1 MGNTCGERTR
11 NRISHFNTETIME
24 IKGIIK
30 KISETVQ
37 ISERFRKREF
47 VVEYANNPD
56 YPQPL
61 QFEMVQDRCVLL
73 DSFQE
78 GQEVEVHFDLRGREW
93 TSPQGQVRYFNTLQA
108 WKLVAEQDAA
118 KPPPPD
124 NQSSKTSAPVPEEKP
139 GWLVSDAADDL
150 PF

>member
-1 MGNTCGERTR
+1 
-11 NRISHFNTETIME
+11 ME
-24 IKGIIK
+24 IKGTIK

-47 VVEYANNPD
+47 VVEYASNQD

-61 QFEMVQDRCVLL
+61 QFEMVQDRCELL

-78 GQEVEVHFDLRGREW
+78 GQQVEISFDLRGREW
-93 TSPQGQVRYFNTLQA
+93 TNPQGQVKYFNSLQA
-108 WKLVAEQDAA
+108 WKLVGEPNSAESPSP
-118 KPPPPD
+118 KPIQQ
-124 NQSSKTSAPVPEEKP
+124 NSETSTQEKP
-139 GWLVSDAADDL
+139 GWLENEISDDL

>member
-1 MGNTCGERTR
+1 
-11 NRISHFNTETIME
+11 ME
-24 IKGIIK
+24 IKGRIK

-47 VVEYANNPD
+47 VVEYASNPD

-61 QFEMVQDRCVLL
+61 QFEMVQDRCELL

-78 GQEVEVHFDLRGREW
+78 GQQVEISFDLRGREW
-93 TSPQGQVRYFNTLQA
+93 TNPQGQVKYFNSLQA
-108 WKLVAEQDAA
+108 WKLVAENHSVES
-118 KPPPPD
+118 PPPKPIQQ
-124 NQSSKTSAPVPEEKP
+124 NSETSTQEKP
-139 GWLVSDAADDL
+139 GWLENEISDDL

>member
-1 MGNTCGERTR
+1 
-11 NRISHFNTETIME
+11 ME
-24 IKGIIK
+24 IKGRIK

-47 VVEYANNPD
+47 VVEYASNPD

-61 QFEMVQDRCVLL
+61 QFEMVQDRCELL

-78 GQEVEVHFDLRGREW
+78 GQQVEISFDLRGREW
-93 TSPQGQVRYFNTLQA
+93 TNPQGQVKYFNSLQA
-108 WKLVAEQDAA
+108 WKLVAENPSVEAPSP
-118 KPPPPD
+118 KPIQQNPE
-124 NQSSKTSAPVPEEKP
+124 TSTQEKP
-139 GWLVSDAADDL
+139 GWLENEISDDL

>member
-1 MGNTCGERTR
+1 
-11 NRISHFNTETIME
+11 ME

-37 ISERFRKREF
+37 ISDRFRKREF

-61 QFEMVQDRCVLL
+61 QFELVQDRCELL

-93 TSPQGQVRYFNTLQA
+93 TSPQGQVKYFNSLQA
-108 WKLVAEQDAA
+108 WKLVTEQDAA
-118 KPPPPD
+118 KPPSQD
-124 NQSSKTSAPVPEEKP
+124 IQSSGTSVSVPEEKP
-139 GWLVSDAADDL
+139 GWLDSDAADDL

>member
-1 MGNTCGERTR
+1 
-11 NRISHFNTETIME
+11 ME

-37 ISERFRKREF
+37 ISDRFRKREF
-47 VVEYANNPD
+47 VVEYSNNPD

-61 QFEMVQDRCVLL
+61 QFEMVHDRCELL

-93 TSPQGQVRYFNTLQA
+93 TNPQGQVKYFNSLQA
-108 WKLVAEQDAA
+108 WKLVAEQDEA
-118 KPPPPD
+118 KPPTEDIQKSGKSEPLE
-124 NQSSKTSAPVPEEKP
+124 QEKP
-139 GWLVSDAADDL
+139 GWLDSDAADDL

>member
-1 MGNTCGERTR
+1 
-11 NRISHFNTETIME
+11 ME

-37 ISERFRKREF
+37 ISDRFRKREF
-47 VVEYANNPD
+47 VLEYANNPY

-61 QFEMVQDRCVLL
+61 QFELVQVRCELL

-78 GQEVEVHFDLRGREW
+78 GQEVEVHFELRGREW
-93 TSPQGQVRYFNTLQA
+93 TSPQGQVKYFNSLQA
-108 WKLVAEQDAA
+108 WKLVMEQHDAI
-118 KPPPPD
+118 PTSQD
-124 NQSSKTSAPVPEEKP
+124 IQSSGISAPVSEEKP
-139 GWLVSDAADDL
+139 GWLDSDAADDL

>member
-1 MGNTCGERTR
+1 
-11 NRISHFNTETIME
+11 ME

-37 ISERFRKREF
+37 ISDRFRKREF

-61 QFEMVQDRCVLL
+61 QFEMVQDRCELL

-78 GQEVEVHFDLRGREW
+78 GQEVEVHFELRGREW
-93 TSPQGQVRYFNTLQA
+93 TSPQGQVKYFNSLQA
-108 WKLVAEQDAA
+108 WKLATEQDVANTPTEGIQNTT
-118 KPPPPD
+118 KSESVQQE
-124 NQSSKTSAPVPEEKP
+124 NP
-139 GWLVSDAADDL
+139 GWLDSDAADDL

>member
-1 MGNTCGERTR
+1 
-11 NRISHFNTETIME
+11 ME

-37 ISERFRKREF
+37 ISDRFRKREF
-47 VVEYANNPD
+47 VVEYSNNPD

-61 QFEMVQDRCVLL
+61 QFELVQDRCELL

-93 TSPQGQVRYFNTLQA
+93 TSPQGQVKYFNSLQA
-108 WKLVAEQDAA
+108 WKLVAEEEVAKHSTQDIQNNV
-118 KPPPPD
+118 K
-124 NQSSKTSAPVPEEKP
+124 SEPVQEEKP
-139 GWLVSDAADDL
+139 SWLDNDASDDL

>member
-1 MGNTCGERTR
+1 
-11 NRISHFNTETIME
+11 ME

-37 ISERFRKREF
+37 ISDRFRKREF
-47 VVEYANNPD
+47 VVEYSNNPD

-61 QFEMVQDRCVLL
+61 QFELVQDRCELL
-73 DSFQE
+73 DPFQE

-93 TSPQGQVRYFNTLQA
+93 TSPQGQVKYFNSLQA
-108 WKLVAEQDAA
+108 WKLVSEQDEV
-118 KPPPPD
+118 KPSTEDIQNSEKSEPL
-124 NQSSKTSAPVPEEKP
+124 QQEKP
-139 GWLVSDAADDL
+139 EWLDSDAADDL

>member
-1 MGNTCGERTR
+1 
-11 NRISHFNTETIME
+11 ME
-24 IKGIIK
+24 IKGRIK

-47 VVEYANNPD
+47 VIEYASNPD

-61 QFEMVQDRCVLL
+61 QFEMVQDRCELL

-78 GQEVEVHFDLRGREW
+78 GQQVEISFDLRGREW
-93 TSPQGQVRYFNTLQA
+93 TNPQGQVKYFNSLQA
-108 WKLVAEQDAA
+108 WKLVAENHSVES
-118 KPPPPD
+118 PPPKPIQQ
-124 NQSSKTSAPVPEEKP
+124 NSETSTQEKP
-139 GWLVSDAADDL
+139 GWLENEISDDL

>member
-1 MGNTCGERTR
+1 
-11 NRISHFNTETIME
+11 ME
-24 IKGIIK
+24 IKGTIK

-47 VVEYANNPD
+47 VVEYSSNPD

-61 QFEMVQDRCVLL
+61 QFEMVQDRCELL

-78 GQEVEVHFDLRGREW
+78 GQQVEISFDLRGREW
-93 TSPQGQVRYFNTLQA
+93 TNPQGQVKYFNSLQA
-108 WKLVAEQDAA
+108 WKLVAENHSVES
-118 KPPPPD
+118 PPPKPIQQ
-124 NQSSKTSAPVPEEKP
+124 NSETSTQEKP
-139 GWLVSDAADDL
+139 GWLENEISDDL

>member
-1 MGNTCGERTR
+1 
-11 NRISHFNTETIME
+11 ME
-24 IKGIIK
+24 IKGRIK

-47 VVEYANNPD
+47 VVEYASNPD

-61 QFEMVQDRCVLL
+61 QFEMVQDRCELL

-78 GQEVEVHFDLRGREW
+78 GQQVEISFDLRGREW
-93 TSPQGQVRYFNTLQA
+93 TNPQGQVKYFNSLQA
-108 WKLVAEQDAA
+108 WKLVTENNSAESPSP
-118 KPPPPD
+118 KPL
-124 NQSSKTSAPVPEEKP
+124 QHSSETSTQEKP
-139 GWLVSDAADDL
+139 GWLENEISDDL

>member
-1 MGNTCGERTR
+1 
-11 NRISHFNTETIME
+11 ME
-24 IKGIIK
+24 IKGTIK

-47 VVEYANNPD
+47 VVEYASNPD

-61 QFEMVQDRCVLL
+61 QFEMVQDRCELL

-78 GQEVEVHFDLRGREW
+78 GQQVEISFDLRGREW
-93 TSPQGQVRYFNTLQA
+93 TNPQGQVKYFNSLQA
-108 WKLVAEQDAA
+108 WKLVAKNHSVESPSP
-118 KPPPPD
+118 KPIQQ
-124 NQSSKTSAPVPEEKP
+124 NSETSTQEKP
-139 GWLVSDAADDL
+139 GWLENEISDDL

>member
-1 MGNTCGERTR
+1 
-11 NRISHFNTETIME
+11 ME
-24 IKGIIK
+24 IKATIK

-47 VVEYANNPD
+47 VVEYASNPD

-61 QFEMVQDRCVLL
+61 QFEMVQDRCELL

-78 GQEVEVHFDLRGREW
+78 GQQVEISFDLRGREW
-93 TSPQGQVRYFNTLQA
+93 TNPEGQVKYFNSLQA
-108 WKLVAEQDAA
+108 WKLVAKNNSAEPPSP
-118 KPPPPD
+118 KPA
-124 NQSSKTSAPVPEEKP
+124 QRSSEPSTQEKP
-139 GWLVSDAADDL
+139 GWLENEISDDL